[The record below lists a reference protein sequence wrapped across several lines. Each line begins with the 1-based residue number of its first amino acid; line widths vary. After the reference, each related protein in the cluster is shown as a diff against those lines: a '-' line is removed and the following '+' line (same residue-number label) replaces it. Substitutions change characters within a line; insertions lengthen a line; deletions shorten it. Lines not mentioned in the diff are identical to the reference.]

1 MISDKLKN
9 KTEKKESKKL
19 NSPISK
25 VLPNKTDKHPA
36 KSKQS
41 TLDQFKIK
49 IPQASSDVQNF
60 PELPKG
66 KELSIYA
73 YNVNGLRATLNKGS
87 LIDFIKKGN

>member
-1 MISDKLKN
+1 M
-9 KTEKKESKKL
+9 
-19 NSPISK
+19 
-25 VLPNKTDKHPA
+25 TDKKPV

-41 TLDQFKIK
+41 TLDQFKIQ
-49 IPQASSDVQNF
+49 IPQASHNVQNF
-60 PELPKG
+60 PELHQG

>member
-1 MISDKLKN
+1 M
-9 KTEKKESKKL
+9 
-19 NSPISK
+19 SK
-25 VLPNKTDKHPA
+25 VAPNTTDKKPA

-41 TLDQFKIK
+41 TLDQFKIQ
-49 IPQASSDVQNF
+49 IPQAFPHAQNF
-60 PELPKG
+60 PELPQD